1 MRWLTRWRLRLRS
14 LFQRKRV
21 DEELDAELQ
30 FYLDHVSEAHL
41 SAGASKGDAFAA
53 ARRSMGSMITIKEA
67 VRETRGLTALDHLV
81 QDFRFS
87 VRSLVRDRAFSF
99 VVILILALGIGL
111 NTAVF
116 SLVHSVL
123 LRQLPVNRPEELVL
137 MAASPAPGTFSATW
151 NYRVWDEVRRQDL
164 FAGSTAYQTTRF
176 NLATGGERDVVDG
189 LRVSG
194 GFFDTLGV
202 TPRLGRALMNADDR
216 KGGGP
221 AGPSAVI
228 SYRLW
233 HGRFGGSPDVIGRT
247 LSIGQTRYSIV
258 GVLPQAFHGPVV
270 GRVSDVVVPLELA
283 PRALLENPG
292 IGWLT
297 IMARLKPGDTPER
310 ATTALRQAQ
319 PQIRDGANVPGRETA
334 FSEALRHPLTL
345 LAAAAGTPLSPL
357 RVQAERPLWTLL
369 IIVGIV
375 LLIACGNVANLVLAR
390 TLAREREMSLR
401 AALGGS
407 RRRLMCGLF
416 VESSV
421 LATAG
426 GAAGLIL
433 ATWATSAMGQLWS
446 TDPDAMVLDLNP
458 DRSVLLFSL
467 AATIATVVL
476 SGTLPALRGSR
487 IEPIQALNNRAR
499 AAVGARANLASW
511 LVSTQV
517 AASLT
522 LVLAAGLFV
531 RTFANLTALD
541 LGFDPRGVLVA
552 DVSLGGAA
560 IPPVARLSTF
570 EDIRRA
576 VERIPGVD
584 GVAMADLTP
593 VTDDAMA
600 GEVSVSGGGQ
610 LQGGRGETFFNRVS
624 PGWLAVY
631 KVSLLAGRDF
641 TDEDR
646 PGTKRVC
653 LVNEAFSKRFLNG
666 ANPVGHVVR
675 NSATEM
681 EIVGL
686 VGDAVYNS
694 LRGPIPPTLYSQ
706 FFQLEPE
713 LAAGAAPT
721 EAALSIRGSPASL
734 PMMKKSVSA
743 AIERV
748 NARLAF
754 SFQPLPAIVSRSILL
769 EKALAIGS
777 VMFGA
782 IAILLAAVGLYGVT
796 AYAVSRR
803 RQEIGIRMA
812 LGADPHRIVR
822 LVFQR
827 VSYMVL
833 PGILAGAAA
842 SIWLSRFV
850 APLLY
855 GLDPHDLRTL
865 LSAVAALAIASALAG
880 WLPARHASTLDPA
893 KVLRSD

>member
-14 LFQRKRV
+14 LVQRKRV
-21 DEELDAELQ
+21 DEELDSELQ
-30 FYLDHVSEAHL
+30 FYLDHVTETHL
-41 SAGASKGDAFAA
+41 SAGASKADAVAA
-53 ARRSMGSMITIKEA
+53 ARRSMGSIIKIKEA
-67 VRETRGLTALDHLV
+67 VRETRGLSALDHLL
-81 QDFRFS
+81 QDCRFS
-87 VRSLVRDRAFSF
+87 VRSLIRDRAFSF
-99 VVILILALGIGL
+99 VVILIIALGIGL

-123 LRQLPVNRPEELVL
+123 LRQLPVTRPQELVL

-164 FAGSTAYQTTRF
+164 FAGSTAYQTTHF
-176 NLATGGERDVVDG
+176 NLAAGGERDIVDG

-194 GFFDTLGV
+194 SFFDTLGV
-202 TPRLGRALMNADDR
+202 TPRLGRTLTTIDDQR
-216 KGGGP
+216 GGGP
-221 AGPSAVI
+221 AGPAAVI

-233 HGRFGGSPDVIGRT
+233 HGRFGGSADIIGRT
-247 LSIGQTRYSIV
+247 LSVGQIRYSIV
-258 GVLPQAFHGPVV
+258 GVLPEMFHGPVV
-270 GRVSDVVVPLELA
+270 GRVSDVVVPLEFA
-283 PRALLENPG
+283 PRTFLENPG

-297 IMARLKPGDTPER
+297 IMARLKPSDTAER

-319 PQIRDGANVPGRETA
+319 AEIRHGANVPGRETA
-334 FSEALRHPLTL
+334 FSEALKHPLTL
-345 LAAAAGTPLSPL
+345 LPAAAGTPLSPL

-369 IIVGIV
+369 IIVGI
-375 LLIACGNVANLVLAR
+375 LLMIACGNVANLMLAR
-390 TLAREREMSLR
+390 ALAREREMSLR

-416 VESSV
+416 IESSV

-433 ATWATSAMGQLWS
+433 ATWVTNAMGQFWS
-446 TDPDAMVLDLNP
+446 TDPEAMVLDLNP

-522 LVLAAGLFV
+522 LVLGAGLFA

-576 VERIPGVD
+576 VERIPGIE

-593 VTDDAMA
+593 VTDDAMV
-600 GEVSVSGGGQ
+600 GEVSVSGGDGD
-610 LQGGRGETFFNRVS
+610 RGETFFNRVS

-653 LVNEAFSKRFLNG
+653 LVNEAFSRKFLNG
-666 ANPVGHVVR
+666 ANPIGQVVR

-721 EAALSIRGSPASL
+721 EAALSIRGSTTSL
-734 PMMKKSVSA
+734 PMMRKSVSA

-748 NARLAF
+748 NPRLAF

-769 EKALAIGS
+769 EKVLAIGS

-782 IAILLAAVGLYGVT
+782 IAMLLAAVGLYGVT
-796 AYAVSRR
+796 AYAVRRR

-812 LGADPHRIVR
+812 LGAEPKRIVR

-827 VSYMVL
+827 VSYLVL
-833 PGILAGAAA
+833 PGIVVGAAA
-842 SIWLSRFV
+842 SLWLSRLV

-855 GLDPHDLRTL
+855 ELEPHDLTTL
-865 LSAVAALAIASALAG
+865 LSAVAALVVAAAIAG
-880 WLPARHASTLDPA
+880 WLPAHHASTLDPA
-893 KVLRSD
+893 EVLRSH